1 VTAFAVELGPADRG
15 RLRAHLTESRRRL
28 TAPLEQM
35 DRCFFAISAEE
46 ALIRTP
52 VTETVDAIIAAIGKD
67 SPLRAQLPPL
77 SRQDEYV
84 ISHFFEVSRDR
95 AAGGWQGGGD
105 SDVADAIERLRRAWD
120 QAHNVHGD
128 PGERAHLRT
137 AAAWKPGKARQVRWA
152 PAFESMEAP

>member
-1 VTAFAVELGPADRG
+1 VVSTLTADLGPADRG

-28 TAPLEQM
+28 TAPLERM

-46 ALIRTP
+46 ALIVTP
-52 VTETVDAIIAAIGKD
+52 VTEAVDAIIAAIGKD
-67 SPLRAQLPPL
+67 SHLRVQLPDL

-95 AAGGWQGGGD
+95 ASGGWQDGGD
-105 SDVADAIERLRRAWD
+105 GDVADAIERLRRAWD

-137 AAAWKPGKARQVRWA
+137 AAAWKPSRAKRVRVQWGT
-152 PAFESMEAP
+152 S